1 MLLLSLADW
10 IIFPDYQQGEVAF
23 LAESQLG
30 NAGMHSYLT
39 P

>member
-10 IIFPDYQQGEVAF
+10 IIFPNYQQGEVAF
-23 LAESQLG
+23 LLLSLLG
-30 NAGMHSYLT
+30 NAGMHHYLT